1 MRCTVALWSLG
12 CLLANGCAD
21 QQETIVVTHAPLWT
35 DQGCIIDATID
46 AALLRGTL
54 DVEWETPYLLPLVVL
69 NNLSMN
75 SSTNTELTNE
85 VQITDADVRLE
96 MPQSEDI
103 LEYVRGQGDANVEF
117 NQVLSSISVAAGD
130 RVGIG
135 VEVIGRPASQA
146 FNEALEMFLDADGQ
160 VTVVAKVVVHGER
173 SSGSVGQVG
182 TVEAREF
189 TFPIELCRECL
200 FTCSG
205 CEGGCPAAFDGVH
218 GGVCGN
224 AQDLAVTPTICEL
237 PEME

>member
-1 MRCTVALWSLG
+1 MRCKVALLSLG
-12 CLLANGCAD
+12 CLLASGCAD

-35 DQGCIIDATID
+35 DQGCIIDASID

-54 DVEWETPYLLPLVVL
+54 DVEWETPYLLPLAVL
-69 NNLSMN
+69 NNLST
-75 SSTNTELTNE
+75 SSSSNTELTNE
-85 VQITDADVRLE
+85 VQLTDADVRLE
-96 MPQSEDI
+96 VPQSEDI
-103 LEYVRGQGDANVEF
+103 LEHVSTDQANVSF

-146 FNEALEMFLDADGQ
+146 FNEALEMFLDAGGR
-160 VTVVAKVVVHGER
+160 VTVVAKVVIHGER

-189 TFPIELCRECL
+189 TFPIELCQGCL

-205 CEGGCPAAFDGVH
+205 CEGGACPAAFDGVH
-218 GGVCGN
+218 GGICGN